1 MLIIPAIDLKE
12 GKCVRLWQGEKDKE
26 VVYSLDPVAV
36 AKMWVKKGAKR
47 LHIVDLDGA
56 WRGEPQHLK
65 IVERIAKE
73 VDVPLEFGGGI
84 RSFFILKEV
93 LKRGIKYAI
102 LGSKALS
109 PEFVKKACKKF
120 RERIIV
126 SLDVREGKVAT
137 EGWEKQ
143 TFISAEDLCKELTK
157 IGISTIIFTDI
168 SRDGT
173 LRGVNTEEIRKFMEE
188 CRNVDLII
196 SGGISSLEDIKKIGS
211 LSTLRIIGII
221 IGKALYDKKIRLE
234 EAISLGKEY

>member
-221 IGKALYDKKIRLE
+221 IGKALYDKKIRFL
-234 EAISLGKEY
+234 

>member
-1 MLIIPAIDLKE
+1 M
-12 GKCVRLWQGEKDKE
+12 RLWQGEKDKE